1 MAIHLKIDVLWYLKR
16 RIGVSGGHILAFVRP
31 RNGAEVH
38 GSFKANVTVHPAHA
52 NVSGY
57 VVKKTTGKKV
67 EGVLAHPKH
76 HNAHIMFFQLT
87 DEKNEFFDHPTGE
100 PTFELVVIAELNGSR
115 LERRLNLIKILRP
128 EPFVGITILP
138 EPFNPNTD
146 LIQGTAKGCP
156 VEGKIYDPNN
166 PANVSGPVKAACPA
180 GPTAPDLTWTMS
192 FANVQ
197 PAPPAGNNR
206 LSVRAQNDPAP
217 ADVPI
222 TVQYT

>member
-31 RNGAEVH
+31 RNGAEVY

-52 NVSGY
+52 KVSGY

-76 HNAHIMFFQLT
+76 HEAHIMFFQLT
-87 DEKNEFFDHPTGE
+87 DEKIEFFDHPTGE

-128 EPFVGITILP
+128 EPHVGITILP

-146 LIQGTAKGCP
+146 LIQGTAKSCIIN
-156 VEGKIYDPNN
+156 GKIYDPNN
-166 PANVSGPVKAACPA
+166 PTHVSGPGLVTCPA
-180 GPTAPDLTWTMS
+180 SPLATDLTWTMS
-192 FANVQ
+192 FAGVQ
-197 PAPPAGNNR
+197 PRVPAGNNR
-206 LSVRAQNDPAP
+206 LSVVAQDDPAP